1 MPRDGG
7 SEYRIG
13 LEDEPSAED
22 RRKVIEG
29 IKAYNARFTP
39 RVPKLGLT
47 LLLRDGG
54 GEVRGGLLAE
64 TYWGWLFVD
73 ILWVDE
79 PLRGQGHG
87 GRLMRAAEEEAVR
100 RGCAGAYL
108 DTFDFQA
115 RPFYE
120 RLGYQLFGQLDDFPP
135 GGSRYFLRKRLDP
148 DPSTESHP

>member
-1 MPRDGG
+1 M
-7 SEYRIG
+7 SELRISI
-13 LEDEPSAED
+13 EDEASAED
-22 RRKVIEG
+22 RRKVIDG
-29 IKAYNARFTP
+29 LVAYNTRFIP
-39 RVPKLGLT
+39 GALPLT
-47 LLLRDGG
+47 LNLLLRDAE

-64 TYWGWLFVD
+64 TFCGWLFVA
-73 ILWVDE
+73 ILWIDE

-87 GRLMRAAEEEAVR
+87 ARMMRMAEAEAVR
-100 RGCAGAYL
+100 RGCANAYL

-120 RLGYQLFGQLDDFPP
+120 RLGYQLFGQLDDYPP